1 MGGKQGDNNL
11 TAYLHANDGVYEEQ
25 HHYKQSYVG
34 QSLKRGEMHQW
45 QVFCRLILHQS
56 WSPFIFIQIS
66 LIQLIFKVTIYFFLF
81 FFLFSFFKLVKV
93 NGSAVL
99 CGTTPKTIQDKS
111 SDFRVKNLSKIQSV
125 LWT

>member
-1 MGGKQGDNNL
+1 MASFLQAYPTPELESIHFHSNL
-11 TAYLHANDGVYEEQ
+11 TRPINL
-25 HHYKQSYVG
+25 QS
-34 QSLKRGEMHQW
+34 HN
-45 QVFCRLILHQS
+45 
-56 WSPFIFIQIS
+56 
-66 LIQLIFKVTIYFFLF
+66 LF
-81 FFLFSFFKLVKV
+81 FSFLFLFSFFKLVKV

>member
-34 QSLKRGEMHQW
+34 QSLKRGETHQW

-56 WSPFIFIQIS
+56 WSPFIFIQIL
-66 LIQLIFKVTIYFFLF
+66 LIQLIFKVTIYCVSFFLF
-81 FFLFSFFKLVKV
+81 FKLV